1 MKLLNNYN
9 NTITPTYERNGKYLL
24 DRFGIIHRIVYEK
37 DKNNNKHMQYSNS
50 IIIEEHQNVYK
61 CVTEGVG
68 STFYNSNPHN
78 NIKTVIKMIL
88 SENFHKKYEF
98 YKLIDNKIVEFVEW
112 KPSDK
117 LK

>member
-1 MKLLNNYN
+1 
-9 NTITPTYERNGKYLL
+9 
-24 DRFGIIHRIVYEK
+24 
-37 DKNNNKHMQYSNS
+37 
-50 IIIEEHQNVYK
+50 
-61 CVTEGVG
+61 
-68 STFYNSNPHN
+68 
-78 NIKTVIKMIL
+78 MIL